1 MDPSFSE
8 ARFEELFST
17 SLTTGP
23 AVAAIPAP
31 PAPGAAAPALPQAAA
46 GDPPVL
52 PPIPAGDYVERVIR
66 IIMDATGYERD
77 EIEPH
82 MDIRQDLAIRS
93 SRLPVI
99 MDAAERHFGITV
111 KLEDFIN
118 VRTVQEIADRI
129 AEVRERQDTRG
140 AAEGSDS
147 EPPAATPVE
156 TAPGTDASGSPRR
169 ARGDQ
174 AHRLSRSASR

>member
-1 MDPSFSE
+1 
-8 ARFEELFST
+8 
-17 SLTTGP
+17 
-23 AVAAIPAP
+23 
-31 PAPGAAAPALPQAAA
+31 
-46 GDPPVL
+46 
-52 PPIPAGDYVERVIR
+52 
-66 IIMDATGYERD
+66 MDATGYERD

-99 MDAAERHFGITV
+99 MDAAERHFGITI

-129 AEVRERQDTRG
+129 ASVRERDEARG
-140 AAEGSDS
+140 AAAGGESDS
-147 EPPAATPVE
+147 PPA
-156 TAPGTDASGSPRR
+156 TAGGNRARDGCVRGPQR

-174 AHRLSRSASR
+174 AHRLS